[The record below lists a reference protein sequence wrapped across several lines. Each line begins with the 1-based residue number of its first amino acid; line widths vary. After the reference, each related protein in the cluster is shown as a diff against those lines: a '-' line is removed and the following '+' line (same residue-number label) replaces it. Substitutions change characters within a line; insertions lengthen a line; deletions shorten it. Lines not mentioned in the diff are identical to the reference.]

1 MAKQRFSLRNI
12 RLVYKQTP
20 MTTKIVILCAIILS
34 TAALLTLRWKMLD
47 AQAQADALR
56 QYAQELE
63 QEKQLLQDK
72 IDKLGTEDSV
82 GDIAKDELDLVDK
95 DTIMIKPEG

>member
-1 MAKQRFSLRNI
+1 
-12 RLVYKQTP
+12 
-20 MTTKIVILCAIILS
+20 
-34 TAALLTLRWKMLD
+34 MLD

-95 DTIMIKPEG
+95 DTIIIKPEG